1 MPVQCSAL
9 PRAHARAAERHGTR
23 RLQRIGGPAG
33 QRVAHNDERHSMGS
47 LRAVRCGA
55 QGRQASRTSFSVCF
69 LWQNGKGVT
78 IPSQQR
84 YLRYYEYTLSH
95 GPVVAKQ
102 VGQPR

>member
-1 MPVQCSAL
+1 MHFRAHTHAL
-9 PRAHARAAERHGTR
+9 PNAMARAAYSASADLPVSAWLTTMNGIQWARCA
-23 RLQRIGGPAG
+23 RL
-33 QRVAHNDERHSMGS
+33 
-47 LRAVRCGA
+47 RCGA

-102 VGQPR
+102 VGRPR